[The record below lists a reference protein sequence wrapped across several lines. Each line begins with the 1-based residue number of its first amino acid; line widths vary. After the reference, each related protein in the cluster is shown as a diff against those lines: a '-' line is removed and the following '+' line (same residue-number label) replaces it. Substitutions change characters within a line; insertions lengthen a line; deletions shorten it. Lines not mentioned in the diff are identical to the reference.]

1 MKEKKLAVTALI
13 YNEHG
18 EILAVSRKTDQ
29 NDFGLP
35 GGKVDPGESMEASLI
50 REVKEETGLDVTSC
64 KAYFTRD
71 DGDYVSTT
79 FLCNYTGEINTTEAG
94 LVKWTNFE
102 EIKRGTFGAY
112 NTMLE
117 EHLKTNPKYIDGTYL
132 VIHDTREAFMI
143 VRPVGWNEGN
153 LQSYYLVRTLFSR
166 NRYHV
171 VKSSV
176 FDRRVDIV
184 DMGTFLSTSNS
195 LSPGEEY
202 SFGTHLDVNQY
213 YEGFLYSY
221 HTNGVRNIG
230 LRYKHLIPAE
240 DWTAVE
246 NGLLCH
252 DLIEDARETLNDVKD
267 TLDEKS
273 GEIVYALTNEKGR
286 NRAGRANSKYYDEM
300 KMVEHAEF
308 AKLCD
313 RIFNIESGIR
323 TGSTMLKKYRKEHDK
338 FKEFLWTEKSI
349 DLIEMWNDMESALF
363 GKKELTR

>member
-18 EILAVSRKTDQ
+18 DILAVSRKTDP

-50 REVKEETGLDVTSC
+50 REVKEETGLDVTFC
-64 KAYFTRD
+64 KPYFTRE
-71 DGDYVSTT
+71 DGEYIATT
-79 FLCNYTGEINTTEAG
+79 FLCNYRGEINTTEAG

-102 EIKRGTFGAY
+102 EIKKGTFGAY
-112 NTMLE
+112 NTLLE
-117 EHLKTNPKYIDGTYL
+117 IHLNTVPKYIDGTYL
-132 VIHDTREAFMI
+132 IIHDTKEPFRI
-143 VRPVGWNEGN
+143 VHPVGWNEGN
-153 LQSYYLVRTLFSR
+153 MQSYYLVRTLFSN

-171 VKSSV
+171 IKSSAL
-176 FDRRVDIV
+176 DRRIDIV
-184 DMGTFLSTSNS
+184 DMNSFLTASNS
-195 LSPGEEY
+195 LSPGEAY
-202 SFGTHLDVNQY
+202 SFGAHLDVNQY

-230 LRYKHLIPAE
+230 RRYKHLIPAE
-240 DWTAVE
+240 DWEHVE

-252 DLIEDARETLNDVKD
+252 DLIEDARETLNDVRD

-286 NRAGRANSKYYDEM
+286 NREGRGNKKYYDEM

-313 RIFNIESGIR
+313 RMFNIESGIR
-323 TGSTMLKKYRKEHDK
+323 TGSSMLKKYRKEHEK
-338 FKEFLWTEKSI
+338 FKESLWSDKSLV
-349 DLIEMWNDMESALF
+349 LIEMWNDMESALF
-363 GKKELTR
+363 GKKELAR